1 MDNTPIYHDSLVTIT
16 ADEIVFAQY
25 YFPLHTPKTVR
36 LTDIAA
42 ITVCKPTIWNGKWRL
57 HGTGNIKTWFPADY
71 NRPRR
76 DRIFMA
82 DLKSQ
87 WVKIGFTVE
96 DGPLVEAIFRQ
107 HRLIKE

>member
-1 MDNTPIYHDSLVTIT
+1 
-16 ADEIVFAQY
+16 
-25 YFPLHTPKTVR
+25 
-36 LTDIAA
+36 
-42 ITVCKPTIWNGKWRL
+42 
-57 HGTGNIKTWFPADY
+57 
-71 NRPRR
+71 
-76 DRIFMA
+76 MA